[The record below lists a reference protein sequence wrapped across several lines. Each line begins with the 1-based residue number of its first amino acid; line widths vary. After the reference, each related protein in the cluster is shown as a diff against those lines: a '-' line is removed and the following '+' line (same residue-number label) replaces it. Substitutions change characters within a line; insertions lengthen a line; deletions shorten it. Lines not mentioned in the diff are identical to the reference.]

1 MACCVFPFTG
11 AVLSACMIAITV
23 ATLVLM
29 AAVMCIKFL
38 HEKDVR
44 LKVATVRHNESSR
57 AHRWI
62 LGYVCHELRNPLHVL
77 KSAANLLSVMYE
89 RSHVVER
96 QQIGDD
102 SGTAMAV
109 HPSQRMESS
118 SNAGSDSAGAAGPGP
133 GDGSTSVTATAAT
146 ETVHDSSC
154 YSDAALRDGDWRN
167 TGAARCV
174 PPSRCDRSQCGL
186 PVTIS
191 GAVGR
196 CAIVCVSERWFTLSC
211 HRLVNWNFKLTPSS

>member
-1 MACCVFPFTG
+1 
-11 AVLSACMIAITV
+11 MIAITV

-96 QQIGDD
+96 QQIGDGC
-102 SGTAMAV
+102 SETATAV
-109 HPSQRMESS
+109 GVRPSQRMGNSS
-118 SNAGSDSAGAAGPGP
+118 DAGSDSAGAGGPGA
-133 GDGSTSVTATAAT
+133 GDGSTSVTATTAT

-167 TGAARCV
+167 TRAGAARCV